1 MPRLTLL
8 PEDLPVDAAPGA
20 TVLDAALAAGIPLT
34 HACGGQAK
42 CSTCRVLVLAGADA
56 LGPRTDAE
64 LEMAGRRA
72 FGDGVRLACQT
83 RVLGDVTVR
92 RLVVD
97 EEDRVLVRDETT
109 GTGPKGVGAE
119 RRVAV
124 LFADVRDFTAFAE
137 SQLPYDV
144 IHVLNRFFLRVHGV
158 VDRHGGRIDNF
169 MGDGAMALFG
179 MDGAP
184 DATARAVHAGL
195 DLLDGARALSG
206 YVEAQ
211 FHRPFRIGVGVHA
224 GPVILG
230 AVGAGERRRLTAIGD
245 TVNLASRVEGANRA
259 AGTELLVTQGA
270 LDEVRGRVVVGRRVD
285 LALKGKSGT
294 HALFEVT
301 GWVGGASG

>member
-8 PEDLPVDAAPGA
+8 PEDRPVDVDAG
-20 TVLDAALAAGIPLT
+20 TTILDASLSAGIPVT

-42 CSTCRVLVLAGADA
+42 CTTCRVLVLAGGDA

-64 LEMAGRRA
+64 RDMADRRR
-72 FGDGVRLACQT
+72 FGDDVRLACQAT
-83 RVLGDVTVR
+83 VNGDATVR

-97 EEDRVLVRDETT
+97 EEDQVLVRGETA
-109 GTGPKGVGAE
+109 GTGPKGVGEE

-158 VDRHGGRIDNF
+158 VERHGGQIDNF

-179 MDGAP
+179 LDGAP

-195 DLLDGARALSG
+195 DLLAEARALSA

-259 AGTELLVTQGA
+259 AGTAFLVTQDA
-270 LDEVRGRVVVGRRVD
+270 LDEVAGRVAVGKRVD

-294 HALFEVT
+294 HALTEVT
-301 GWVGGASG
+301 GWIGSRAS

>member
-1 MPRLTLL
+1 MPRLTFL
-8 PEDLPVDAAPGA
+8 PENLAVEAEVG
-20 TVLDAALAAGIPLT
+20 TRILDAALVAGIPVT

-42 CSTCRVLVLAGADA
+42 CTTCRVLVLGDGRA

-64 LEMAGRRA
+64 RGMAERRA
-72 FGDGVRLACQT
+72 FGDDVRLACQAT
-83 RVLGDVTVR
+83 VRADVTVR

-97 EEDRVLVRDETT
+97 AEDQVLVRGETD
-109 GTGPKGVGAE
+109 GTGPKGVGEE

-144 IHVLNRFFLRVHGV
+144 IHVLNRFFLRVHVV
-158 VDRHGGRIDNF
+158 VDRHGGTIDNF
-169 MGDGAMALFG
+169 MGDGVMALFG

-184 DATARAVHAGL
+184 DATGRAVHAGL
-195 DLLDGARALSG
+195 DLLEEARVLSA

-224 GPVILG
+224 GPVVLG

-259 AGTELLVTQGA
+259 AGTSFLVTADA
-270 LDEVRGRVVVGRRVD
+270 LDEVVPRVVVGKRVD

-294 HALFEVT
+294 HALTEVT
-301 GWVGGASG
+301 GWIGGR

>member
-8 PEDLPVDAAPGA
+8 PEDRILEVAAGE
-20 TVLDAALAAGIPLT
+20 TVLEAALSTGVPLT

-42 CSTCRVLVLAGADA
+42 CTTCRVLVLAGAEA
-56 LGPRTDAE
+56 LGPRTAAE
-64 LEMAGRRA
+64 REMAERRRL
-72 FGDGVRLACQT
+72 GDEVRLACQT
-83 RVLGDVTVR
+83 TVLGDAAVR

-97 EEDRVLVRDETT
+97 ADDQVLVRGEAT
-109 GTGPKGVGAE
+109 GTGPKGVGEE

-158 VDRHGGRIDNF
+158 VERHGGQIDNF

-179 MDGAP
+179 LDGAP

-195 DLLDGARALSG
+195 DLLDEARSLSA

-224 GPVILG
+224 GPVVLG

-259 AGTELLVTQGA
+259 AGTAFLVTQDA
-270 LDEVRGRVVVGRRVD
+270 LDEVEGRVRVGRRID

-294 HALFEVT
+294 HTLTEVT
-301 GWVGGASG
+301 GWVGG